1 MSGATWRGRVTELR
15 DFLLF
20 WGPVPDTTK
29 GGEAKTAWQREVR
42 QALAERTDE
51 TLDAFAARWQAR
63 YDETESARSTVTTR
77 ANSLLLFVGVI
88 TTGAGLS
95 AQSLASAPGTLVAGF
110 VVLGIPLLYAAV
122 AAAVLAVRAQLV
134 GQWDTP
140 RIDVADATDER
151 AVKLKYAVEIFIA
164 AEQNRARLRRPVGF
178 LRDGQYYAIAGI
190 TLIAL
195 LAILSVTA
203 AALPPP
209 RDAMTAVSPAAS
221 GSVASPCVTASD
233 VLSQLRLD
241 AAGARSR

>member
-1 MSGATWRGRVTELR
+1 MSGATWRRRLR
-15 DFLLF
+15 DFRDLLTF

-29 GGEAKTAWQREVR
+29 SGETKEAWQRELR
-42 QALAERTDE
+42 QALVGRTDE

-63 YDETESARSTVTTR
+63 YDETESARGTVTTR

-88 TTGAGLS
+88 TTGAGLI
-95 AQSLASAPGTLVAGF
+95 AQSLAGAPGTLVIGF
-110 VVLGIPLLYAAV
+110 IVFGIPLLYAAV

-151 AVKLKYAVEIFIA
+151 SVKLKYAVEIFVA
-164 AEQNRARLRRPVGF
+164 AEQNRARLRRPVGL

-190 TLIAL
+190 ALIAL

-203 AALPPP
+203 AALTPPP
-209 RDAMTAVSPAAS
+209 TP
-221 GSVASPCVTASD
+221 
-233 VLSQLRLD
+233 
-241 AAGARSR
+241 